1 MGSMTLRRRFAV
13 SCAAAVALV
22 VVSGS
27 LAAYLL
33 VRSAMREEV
42 DDSLRSAM
50 GNAAAKL
57 VAAPGT
63 AAEEG
68 IIPSGP
74 YGGPVFLYY
83 EERLVGQAL
92 GGTPATAPPKD
103 QSTRTTPE
111 TSGVQQQRVV
121 GGPAA
126 ALPDLP
132 RLEDYGVPLEKLQA
146 VAEGRISDFFTDAYV
161 NGVHMRV
168 YVAQGAGGDVRTIV
182 RPLTEVDKILGP
194 LRLSLGVLS
203 VIAVALAAAVGWV
216 ASRAAVRPVTQL
228 TVTAEHVAR
237 TRDLSRRIAQHGDDE
252 VGRLAATFNE
262 MLAALDASQRSQRQ
276 LVADASHELRTP
288 LTSLRTNLEVLAADR
303 LPPADRE
310 RLRADLVTQ
319 LEEFTELVGDL
330 VDLAR
335 DEEPGQEPATDLR
348 FDDLVAAAV
357 ARARSHAPGIEF
369 TCDLAPT
376 VVSGVA
382 ARLDRAVANLLGN
395 AAKFSPP
402 GGVVEVRVCGGEL
415 TVRDHGPGIAPEALP
430 HVFDR
435 FYRAPEAR
443 SQAGSG
449 LGLAIVRQVAQ
460 AHRGTVSAANARGG
474 GAVLRL
480 ALPATAPVPAAS
492 GTS

>member
-33 VRSAMREEV
+33 VRSAMRDEI
-42 DDSLRSAM
+42 DQSLRAGVSEATP
-50 GNAAAKL
+50 
-57 VAAPGT
+57 APGT
-63 AAEEG
+63 A
-68 IIPSGP
+68 
-74 YGGPVFLYY
+74 
-83 EERLVGQAL
+83 GQ
-92 GGTPATAPPKD
+92 GVITSD
-103 QSTRTTPE
+103 Q
-111 TSGVQQQRVV
+111 V
-121 GGPAA
+121 GGPLIVFRKEYVAGEPA
-126 ALPDLP
+126 TPSQQPLPEGSRPDARYGGQAWTEFSDTFQVPDLGIP
-132 RLEDYGVPLEKLQA
+132 VDRLEA
-146 VAEGRISDFFTDAYV
+146 VAAGRSPAFFTDVYLQGNHV
-161 NGVHMRV
+161 RV
-168 YVAQGAGGDVRTIV
+168 YVARDADGRVVQLLRS
-182 RPLTEVDKILGP
+182 LTEVDETLGT

-203 VIAVALAAAVGWV
+203 LVAVAIAAGVGWV

-402 GGVVEVRVCGGEL
+402 GGVVEVRVRGGEL